1 MAGMVTNPMAQTSAM
16 ANQGTSLN
24 AQVGQQNIMNAL
36 LSQYL
41 NMGTN
46 PGSYSGST
54 GASGSPS
61 MYSTYQPLSTGAVE
75 GITNSTNANMAERG
89 LANSPNML
97 AAAQDTALGNA
108 TTGQQNNML
117 SNFFSGLKLP
127 LSVGHP
133 GVSSVTPQQ
142 IQTMG
147 NGILGGAAG
156 GLAGAAAFG
165 L

>member
-24 AQVGQQNIMNAL
+24 AQTGQQNAMNDL
-36 LSQYL
+36 LAKYL
-41 NMGTN
+41 DMGTN
-46 PGSYSGST
+46 PASYSGSS
-54 GASGSPS
+54 GGSPN

-75 GITNSTNANMAERG
+75 GITSGTNANMAERG
-89 LANSPNML
+89 LANSPNQL
-97 AAAQDTALGNA
+97 AYAQDMALGGA
-108 TTGQQNNML
+108 THGQQGNML

-133 GVSSVTPQQ
+133 GVSSITPQQ
-142 IQTMG
+142 IPTVG
-147 NGILGGAAG
+147 NSILGGAAG